1 MFTFLLFTALLV
13 HTANAE
19 IFVTDDGTRLAVS
32 WSSTDAFYYK
42 VIVDDLTNDV
52 TGIKEETVFDPFIVI
67 DGLTF
72 HNIYKI
78 IVKAIDKSESPSD
91 IGLKYITFALDET
104 SGNCICN
111 CPEIPKKTFLG
122 VVSENFYTYMSFNN
136 SSSESQIINLKIGT
150 VTERIIVSSN
160 AAKLLLLNDIVE
172 GEGVYP
178 ISFETDSGTEVGITL
193 MLYDF
198 LSGTFSTQN

>member
-1 MFTFLLFTALLV
+1 M
-13 HTANAE
+13 
-19 IFVTDDGTRLAVS
+19 
-32 WSSTDAFYYK
+32 K
-42 VIVDDLTNDV
+42 DLTNG
-52 TGIKEETVFDPFIVI
+52 TTAEPETVFEPLIVI
-67 DGLTF
+67 DGLTY
-72 HNIYKI
+72 HSIYKI
-78 IVKAIDKSESPSD
+78 TVEAIEEGGDESYV
-91 IGLKYITFALDET
+91 GLKYITFALDET